1 MSASTLPAPVA
12 AYVAATNAFDIEAF
26 MANFADGAL
35 VNDHCNE
42 FPGLAAIRDW
52 AQREIIGDRVTMQP
66 VEATTRG
73 SGVAVTASID
83 GNFDKTGLPSPLLL
97 TFCFTIDDG
106 HIVQLGIV
114 HNKPTV

>member
-1 MSASTLPAPVA
+1 MPPAGIDRIPACHLPAPRKNGYEA
-12 AYVAATNAFDIEAF
+12 ASRNGDRQP
-26 MANFADGAL
+26 L

>member
-1 MSASTLPAPVA
+1 
-12 AYVAATNAFDIEAF
+12 
-26 MANFADGAL
+26 
-35 VNDHCNE
+35 
-42 FPGLAAIRDW
+42 
-52 AQREIIGDRVTMQP
+52 MQP